1 MQLGARVEELEEVLL
16 DTLLA
21 SGVIRLLLIVFFI
34 KVLAVAAHVLHLHRR
49 LVKVVQRLLGKLW
62 VLSLV
67 TAP

>member
-16 DTLLA
+16 DALLA

-49 LVKVVQRLLGKLW
+49 LV
-62 VLSLV
+62 
-67 TAP
+67 